1 MTTSTPTDT
10 RSDGAR
16 RVLQEGL
23 VAGLLG
29 GVLVI
34 AVFTLGDLLFGEL
47 LRTPSV
53 LGTLLFE
60 GAEQARAAQPDLQ
73 VAIAYNGIHVLV
85 WLVAGVAAA
94 YLVQRVERAPRSWYL
109 IFVGVVFV
117 LTALLLLDATVLD
130 TGLGRLQLWLGGI
143 VGVAAMSA
151 FLLWRHP
158 TLRAHVGDVWK
169 D

>member
-1 MTTSTPTDT
+1 M
-10 RSDGAR
+10 
-16 RVLQEGL
+16 
-23 VAGLLG
+23 AGLLG
-29 GVLVI
+29 GVSVV

-60 GAEQARAAQPDLQ
+60 GLEQARVAQPNLE
-73 VAIAYNGIHVLV
+73 VAIAYNGIHVLL
-85 WLVAGVAAA
+85 WLAAGMAAA

-109 IFVGVVFV
+109 LFLGVVFL
-117 LTALLLLDATVLD
+117 LTALLLLDATVLE
-130 TGLGRLQLWLGGI
+130 TGLGRLQLWLGGVLGI
-143 VGVAAMSA
+143 AAMSA

-158 TLRAHVGDVWK
+158 ALRAHVGDVWK